1 MTTLP
6 ASIEQA
12 LHSDLLA
19 QRSPAWLQIDAAL
32 ALAGAGGCLAHYGLG
47 GLRIGAPAALQ
58 AAFLEGL
65 LPLVESPLLIRSVE
79 LSGERAADL
88 HFHAHGDQSWVVLLD
103 VTAERNESRLVQQ
116 KAYEMTL
123 MQEKE
128 AQLNRRLEAANDALR
143 AAHRELEASRA
154 ALQRA
159 HDRLSQGLK
168 EAADY
173 VRSMLPSPMSR
184 PFDIDWRFLPSTQ
197 LGGDSFGYHW
207 IDERAFALYLL
218 DVCGHGIGPSLLS
231 VAVLDTLR
239 SGSLPNVDLR
249 DPAQVMAGLNRI
261 YRMEEHYDLYFTLW
275 YGVYVP
281 AARRLEYAAAGHPP
295 ALLIPAGG
303 GRGAQQLAS
312 RGAPIGTV
320 AHGAWRTESVDVAQ
334 RSSLYLLS
342 DGAFEI
348 LRPDGT
354 MLPFDA
360 FVDVVCSLETAHAG
374 SALDRLLA
382 FIREQGG
389 AREPEDDLSIVR
401 FAF

>member
-1 MTTLP
+1 MITLP

-19 QRSPAWLQIDAAL
+19 QRSPAWLQVDAAL
-32 ALAGAGGCLAHYGLG
+32 RLAGAGGCLAHYGLE
-47 GLRIGAPAALQ
+47 GLRTGAPASPQ
-58 AAFLEGL
+58 ASFLEGL
-65 LPLVESPLLIRSVE
+65 LPLIESPLLIRSVE
-79 LSGERAADL
+79 LTGGRAADL
-88 HFHAHGDQSWVVLLD
+88 HFHAHGEQSWVVLLD
-103 VTAERNESRLVQQ
+103 VSVERDEARLVQQ
-116 KAYEMTL
+116 KAYAMTL

-143 AAHRELEASRA
+143 VAHRELEASRA

-168 EAADY
+168 EASDY
-173 VRSMLPSPMSR
+173 VRSMLPPPMSR

-231 VAVLDTLR
+231 VTVLDTLR

-261 YRMEEHYDLYFTLW
+261 YRMEEHYDLFFTLW
-275 YGVYVP
+275 YGVYLP
-281 AARRLEYAAAGHPP
+281 GARRLDYAAAGHPP
-295 ALLIPAGG
+295 ALLISAGD
-303 GRGAQQLAS
+303 GRGVQQLAS
-312 RGAPIGTV
+312 HGAPIGTV
-320 AHGAWRTESVDVAQ
+320 AHGSWRTESVDVPE

-354 MLPFDA
+354 MLQFGA
-360 FVDVVCSLETAHAG
+360 FVDFVCSVETVHAG
-374 SALDRLLA
+374 HALDRVLT

-389 AREPEDDLSIVR
+389 TREIEDDLSIVR
-401 FAF
+401 FGF